1 MIVWEWM
8 ITKTNERL
16 KYFKE
21 ECDKNVE
28 KLVEMNKVAK
38 DKNIKIDNKPE
49 DLLNELESLQ
59 LFLRYKVKEDA

>member
-49 DLLNELESLQ
+49 DLLNELESLH
-59 LFLRYKVKEDA
+59 LFLNKMVLE

>member
-8 ITKTNERL
+8 ITKTKERL

-21 ECDKNVE
+21 ECDTNVE

-38 DKNIKIDNKPE
+38 DKNIQIDNKPE

-59 LFLRYKVKEDA
+59 LFLRYKVKEDG

>member
-1 MIVWEWM
+1 VIVWEWM
-8 ITKTNERL
+8 ITKTKERL

-21 ECDKNVE
+21 ECDTKVE

-38 DKNIKIDNKPE
+38 DKNIQIDNKPE

-59 LFLRYKVKEDA
+59 LFLRYKVKEDG